1 MKLTSLMAAALFCAS
16 SMASAQ
22 PPTSIDTFASLSDLK
37 SGIEFLRVADL
48 WNRMRQGSGSFTT
61 DESHAV
67 TLMLGVVQGMRLAND
82 GITIRRQSENLEP
95 IQQAACIPE
104 GVSNGQLVMVIKAD
118 LEKLPTILHL
128 PFTVLAQGILS
139 ARYPCKG
146 K

>member
-1 MKLTSLMAAALFCAS
+1 MKFMNLIAAAVVCAC

-22 PPTSIDTFASLSDLK
+22 PSTNIDTYTSLSDLK
-37 SGIEFLRVADL
+37 SGNDFLRVADL
-48 WNRMRQGSGSFTT
+48 WTRMRQGSGSLNT
-61 DESHAV
+61 DESYAV
-67 TLMLGVVQGMRLAND
+67 VLMLGVVQGMRLAND

-104 GVSNGQLVMVIKAD
+104 GVSSGQLVMVIKAD

-128 PFTVLAQGILS
+128 PFTMLAQGILS